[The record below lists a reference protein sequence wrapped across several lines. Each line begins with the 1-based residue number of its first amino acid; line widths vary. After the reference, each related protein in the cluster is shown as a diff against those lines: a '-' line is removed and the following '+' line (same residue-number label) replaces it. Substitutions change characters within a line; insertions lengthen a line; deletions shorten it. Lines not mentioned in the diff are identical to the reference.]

1 MVRII
6 SEVANSLEIAELRA
20 EILSKRN
27 IGEVLYD
34 IKQLIPDHSREI
46 ADNQTACIDLFITQL
61 GYSPLGSR
69 WKPVNQTAAKKIL
82 TLIMT
87 KDLAYGGEIMSL
99 PVAAALIVKLFNLFP
114 GDRQFFTNASFEN
127 DYTSISTW
135 DSITKATFD
144 TGIIIVGNN
153 RIGILWAKDED

>member
-6 SEVANSLEIAELRA
+6 PEIANYLEITELRA

-27 IGEVLYD
+27 RGEVLYD
-34 IKQLIPDHSREI
+34 IKQLIPAHSQEI
-46 ADNQTACIDLFITQL
+46 AENQTACIDLFITQL
-61 GYSPLGSR
+61 GYFPLGSR
-69 WKPVNQTAAKKIL
+69 WEAVNQTAAKKIL

-87 KDLAYGGEIMSL
+87 KDLAYGGKIMSL
-99 PVAAALIVKLFNLFP
+99 PVATELIVKLFNLFP
-114 GDRQFFTNASFEN
+114 GNCQFFTNASFEN

-135 DSITKATFD
+135 NSITKATFD
-144 TGIIIVGNN
+144 TGIILVGNN

>member
-20 EILSKRN
+20 EIFSKRN
-27 IGEVLYD
+27 RGEVLYD
-34 IKQLIPDHSREI
+34 IKQLIPDHNQEI
-46 ADNQTACIDLFITQL
+46 AENQTVCIDLFITQL
-61 GYSPLGSR
+61 GCSPLGSR
-69 WKPVNQTAAKKIL
+69 WKPINQTAAKKIL

-99 PVAAALIVKLFNLFP
+99 PVATALIVKLFNFFP